1 MLVRKFTTITWC
13 CFSTWKLPLPPCIE
27 PGITL
32 YCPSFMHFAHPTVHL
47 PKHMHLCSNSSKQWH
62 MLLMCKKNL
71 DTWKKERC
79 MEYLNVS
86 RQCAAGFVQKLSEVV
101 VGLSDFFTQ
110 HPSLMDQLP
119 PDLFQ
124 GQNLCHIYHTFK
136 TGILQNL
143 FGYIL
148 QISQGHTTFL
158 LILWASYFLAKFV
171 SFTQL

>member
-1 MLVRKFTTITWC
+1 
-13 CFSTWKLPLPPCIE
+13 
-27 PGITL
+27 
-32 YCPSFMHFAHPTVHL
+32 
-47 PKHMHLCSNSSKQWH
+47 
-62 MLLMCKKNL
+62 
-71 DTWKKERC
+71 

-86 RQCAAGFVQKLSEVV
+86 RQCAAGFVQKRSEVV
-101 VGLSDFFTQ
+101 VGLYDFFTQ

-124 GQNLCHIYHTFK
+124 GQNLCHIHHTFK

>member
-1 MLVRKFTTITWC
+1 
-13 CFSTWKLPLPPCIE
+13 
-27 PGITL
+27 
-32 YCPSFMHFAHPTVHL
+32 MHFAHPTVHL

-79 MEYLNVS
+79 MVYLNVS
-86 RQCAAGFVQKLSEVV
+86 GQCAAGFVQKLSEVV

-124 GQNLCHIYHTFK
+124 GQNLCHIHHTSK
-136 TGILQNL
+136 SLWLYSANITRSH
-143 FGYIL
+143 Y
-148 QISQGHTTFL
+148 FL

>member
-1 MLVRKFTTITWC
+1 MLVREFTTRNWC
-13 CFSTWKLPLPPCIE
+13 CFFTWKLPLPPCIE

-62 MLLMCKKNL
+62 MLLMCKKKPWHL
-71 DTWKKERC
+71 EKREMHGIPQCVWTVCSWFCSDTIRSRC
-79 MEYLNVS
+79 WPFWLFKLNI
-86 RQCAAGFVQKLSEVV
+86 Q
-101 VGLSDFFTQ
+101 
-110 HPSLMDQLP
+110 SLMDQLP

-124 GQNLCHIYHTFK
+124 GQNLCHIHHTFK

-148 QISQGHTTFL
+148 QIWQGHTTFC
-158 LILWASYFLAKFV
+158 
-171 SFTQL
+171 

>member
-1 MLVRKFTTITWC
+1 
-13 CFSTWKLPLPPCIE
+13 
-27 PGITL
+27 
-32 YCPSFMHFAHPTVHL
+32 MHFAHPTVHL

-79 MEYLNVS
+79 MVYLNVS
-86 RQCAAGFVQKLSEVV
+86 VQCAAGFVQKLSEVV

>member
-1 MLVRKFTTITWC
+1 
-13 CFSTWKLPLPPCIE
+13 
-27 PGITL
+27 
-32 YCPSFMHFAHPTVHL
+32 MHFAHPTVHL

-79 MEYLNVS
+79 MVYLNVS
-86 RQCAAGFVQKLSEVV
+86 VQCAAGFVQKLSEVV

-124 GQNLCHIYHTFK
+124 GQNLCHIHHTSK
-136 TGILQNL
+136 SLWLYSANITRSH
-143 FGYIL
+143 Y
-148 QISQGHTTFL
+148 FL